1 MTNLR
6 AIIVA
11 ALVVTPSACTHD
23 ERPPQEPEKSAPAEG
38 KPSPAPNTTNEPSEV
53 ESPKLNESPRQS
65 DPTGT
70 APVSDSR
77 TLITP
82 FKVSQTSGG
91 SSSGGFGGMPNGG
104 VGGSIV
110 TAR

>member
-6 AIIVA
+6 ATIVA
-11 ALVVTPSACTHD
+11 ALLVTPIACAHD
-23 ERPPQEPEKSAPAEG
+23 ERPPQGPEKGAPEGAPA
-38 KPSPAPNTTNEPSEV
+38 PAPSTTNEPSDV

-65 DPTGT
+65 DPTGA

-77 TLITP
+77 TLTTP

-91 SSSGGFGGMPNGG
+91 TSSGGYGG
-104 VGGSIV
+104 VPGGGTGGSIV